1 MAQWRNKMP
10 DKKKTIKPKK
20 VVKSKKDKH
29 DEWVV
34 DKLTE
39 VVSILEEHD
48 RTLKRIKTRMGL

>member
-1 MAQWRNKMP
+1 MP
-10 DKKKTIKPKK
+10 DRKKLVIPKK
-20 VVKSKKDKH
+20 AVKKAVRSQKTKH